1 MVCSIICIVLTT
13 SFISLHISFI
23 IVVFCS
29 SSNSAIVRISPV
41 GSEETFACFL
51 ALFFLICF
59 GGIST
64 LPSTSA
70 NASRGRFPDVMGVG
84 CTAAVVSSGCTPAVV
99 SSDCCTAVVSS
110 GCCTVVVNSAKK
122 WSGMSSRPSRKSF
135 SISSI
140 TFFGPVYKCIV
151 GKHSYVC
158 TKSVRLSR
166 IYSQ

>member
-84 CTAAVVSSGCTPAVV
+84 CTAAVVSSDCCTAAV

-110 GCCTVVVNSAKK
+110 DCCTAAVSSDCCTAAVSSDCCTAAVSSDCCTAAVSSGCCTAV
-122 WSGMSSRPSRKSF
+122 
-135 SISSI
+135 
-140 TFFGPVYKCIV
+140 
-151 GKHSYVC
+151 
-158 TKSVRLSR
+158 LL
-166 IYSQ
+166 Q